1 MTGEGR
7 QECCRHLLIGNYLKV
22 PYFEMKCTYGFAYK
36 EVIKSFIVYLILRP
50 LGWWCVIKTNLILKS
65 RFGDSRLFFRRW
77 QTPGHLAT
85 ADQLTI
91 RGPPWFGEHNLRA
104 DTHDTPLRHP
114 RHPRH
119 LGHAHDMPPESFV
132 RSTKAHDLGS
142 EMQLWVVLQFCYCY
156 C

>member
-22 PYFEMKCTYGFAYK
+22 PCFEMKCTYEFAYK
-36 EVIKSFIVYLILRP
+36 GVIKSFIVYLILPP
-50 LGWWCVIKTNLILKS
+50 LGRTKFWNHGSVIL
-65 RFGDSRLFFRRW
+65 GFFPSPA
-77 QTPGHLAT
+77 TPGHLAT

-91 RGPPWFGEHNLRA
+91 RGPPWFGEHNLRT
-104 DTHDTPLRHP
+104 DTHDTPL

-132 RSTKAHDLGS
+132 RSTKAHDLVS
-142 EMQLWVVLQFCYCY
+142 EKQLGVVLQFCYCY